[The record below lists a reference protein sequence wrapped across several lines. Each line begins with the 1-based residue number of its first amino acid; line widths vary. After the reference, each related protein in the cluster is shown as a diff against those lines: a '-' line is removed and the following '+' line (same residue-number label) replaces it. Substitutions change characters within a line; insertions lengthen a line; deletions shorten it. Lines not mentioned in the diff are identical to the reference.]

1 MKMKQRFAFTLIE
14 LLVVIAII
22 AVLAS
27 MLLPALSKARAKAQ
41 DISCRSNQKQLGV
54 GVLNYGDDWDDFI
67 PFAFENGP
75 GKLWSGYAGRNGKA
89 WYCRIG
95 AYFNM
100 PPYDCYR
107 LCQLG
112 STQVYAKAG
121 QVGPIPFKC
130 PASPDKKFGFAP
142 SIVTSGAFIATYL
155 VDANLELYNAGFRHV
170 KKPGSKVFLFDAFDV
185 NDNNFFKNPWLEEIL
200 LERHNGGMNFLY
212 FDGHVDWMPI
222 AKVRTHTSVSPYSAA
237 YSGIFGSFA
246 K

>member
-1 MKMKQRFAFTLIE
+1 MKQRFAFTLIE

-27 MLLPALSKARAKAQ
+27 TLLPALSKARAKAQ
-41 DISCRSNQKQLGV
+41 DIACRSNQKQLGV
-54 GVLNYGDDWDDFI
+54 GVLNYGDDWNDFI
-67 PFAFENGP
+67 PFAYENGA

-121 QVGPIPFKC
+121 EVGSIPFKC
-130 PASPDKKFGFAP
+130 PSSPDKRFGYAP
-142 SIVTSGAFIATYL
+142 SITSSGANTAAYL
-155 VDANLELYNAGFRHV
+155 VDETLLLYNPSFRHV
-170 KKPGSKVFLFDAFDV
+170 RKPGSKVFLFDSYDASDY
-185 NDNNFFKNPWLEEIL
+185 NFFQNPWLTGIL
-200 LERHNGGMNFLY
+200 LDRHNNGMNFLY
-212 FDGHVDWMPI
+212 FDGHVDWMPT
-222 AKVRTHTSVSPYSAA
+222 AQVKTNTSISPYSAA
-237 YSGIFGSFA
+237 YSGIFGSFSR
-246 K
+246 